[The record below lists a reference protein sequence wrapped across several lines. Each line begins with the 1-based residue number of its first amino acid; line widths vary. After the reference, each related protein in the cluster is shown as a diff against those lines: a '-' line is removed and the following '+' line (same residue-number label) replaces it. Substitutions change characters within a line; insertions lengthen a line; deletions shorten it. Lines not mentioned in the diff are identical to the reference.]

1 MDKEQLAI
9 ARLQDAAR
17 LSEHRYKKPLMVTYS
32 GGKDSQVLVALA
44 ERAGIN
50 FEVVNSHTTADAPE
64 TVYFIRE
71 QFKAME
77 ERGIKCSIVM
87 PRYKNKTVSMWTLIP
102 QMMIPPTRLMRYC
115 CSILKETAG
124 KDRFIATGVR
134 WAESNSRKKNRGIME
149 VNNRNKEKRIT
160 MMCDNDEKRQLFET
174 CNLKGKMTVNPIV
187 DWSDDD
193 VWSYTHSEHLP
204 INPLYCEGQK
214 RVGCIGC
221 PMASI
226 GGRQRE
232 FMRWPQYEKLYISA
246 FDRMLEERKVR
257 AARRGKKHFATDDW
271 QTGMDVF
278 RWWMEDDNIS
288 GQLSMDDLMEDNNV

>member
-87 PRYKNKTVSMWTLIP
+87 PRYKDKPVSMWTLIP
-102 QMMIPPTRLMRYC
+102 MMKAPPTRNRRYC
-115 CSILKETAG
+115 CSILKESPTMSG
-124 KDRFIATGVR
+124 CFIATGVR
-134 WAESNSRKKNRGIME
+134 WAESVRRNNTRGIME
-149 VNNRNKEKRIT
+149 I
-160 MMCDNDEKRQLFET
+160 
-174 CNLKGKMTVNPIV
+174 
-187 DWSDDD
+187 S
-193 VWSYTHSEHLP
+193 H
-204 INPLYCEGQK
+204 INPLYQCGFE
-214 RVGCIGC
+214 RVGCVGC
-221 PMASI
+221 PL
-226 GGRQRE
+226 GGYKHQCRDFARYPKFKE
-232 FMRWPQYEKLYISA
+232 AYIRA
-246 FDRMLEERKVR
+246 FQKMLDIRKERTMPNDIAEWK
-257 AARRGKKHFATDDW
+257 
-271 QTGMDVF
+271 TGEDVF
-278 RWWMEDDNIS
+278 HWWMEDGVLP

>member
-77 ERGIKCSIVM
+77 NRGIKCSIVM
-87 PRYKNKTVSMWTLIP
+87 PRYKDKPVSMWTLIP
-102 QMMIPPTRLMRYC
+102 QKLMPPTRLVRYC
-115 CSILKETAG
+115 CDVLKENTG
-124 KDRFIATGVR
+124 KNRFIATGVR
-134 WAESNSRKKNRGIME
+134 WAESARRKNSRGVME
-149 VNNRNKEKRIT
+149 
-160 MMCDNDEKRQLFET
+160 LFET

-193 VWSYTHSEHLP
+193 VWDYTHNEHLP
-204 INPLYCEGQK
+204 VNPLYCEGQK

-221 PMASI
+221 PMAGR

-232 FMRWPQYEKLYISA
+232 FMRWPAYGKMYISA
-246 FDRMLEERKVR
+246 FERMLDVRKSK
-257 AARRGKKHFATDDW
+257 GLPCDW

-278 RWWMEDDNIS
+278 RWWMEDDNVS

>member
-44 ERAGIN
+44 ERAEIN

-87 PRYKNKTVSMWTLIP
+87 PRYKDKPVSMWTLIP
-102 QMMIPPTRLMRYC
+102 QKLMPPTRLVRYC
-115 CSILKETAG
+115 CDVLKENTG
-124 KDRFIATGVR
+124 KNRFIATGVR
-134 WAESNSRKKNRGIME
+134 WAESSRRKNSRGIME
-149 VNNRNKEKRIT
+149 LNSRNREKRIT
-160 MMCDNDEKRQLFET
+160 LTTDNDEKRRDFES
-174 CNLKGKMTVNPIV
+174 CELKGQMTVNPIV
-187 DWSDDD
+187 DWEDTE
-193 VWSYTHSEHLP
+193 VWDYIHGERLP
-204 INPLYCEGQK
+204 INPLYCEGWK

-221 PMASI
+221 PLATR

-232 FMRWPQYEKLYISA
+232 FMHWPKYEELYVAA
-246 FDRMLEERKVR
+246 FDRMLEARKERNLESE
-257 AARRGKKHFATDDW
+257 GKKFVTDDW

-288 GQLSMDDLMEDNNV
+288 GQLSMDDLMGEER